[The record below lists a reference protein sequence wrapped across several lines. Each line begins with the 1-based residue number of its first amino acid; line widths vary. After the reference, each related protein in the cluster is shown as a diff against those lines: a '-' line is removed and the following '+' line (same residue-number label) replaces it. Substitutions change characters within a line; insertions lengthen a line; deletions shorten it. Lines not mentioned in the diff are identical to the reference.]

1 MLRSRNE
8 RKGGTPQESWYR
20 PCIGVAG
27 YILED
32 DGRGAVMRL
41 PVTKERRRPMSSNL
55 PAEPRPTPP
64 AALEPIEPLAA
75 LAGRRLPPDE
85 DDDGPDFRR
94 YIAGVLRYKWL
105 LAVLTMVG
113 AGVGLVLARRQ
124 SPLYEAQATVWIETG
139 ASSGGAITQG
149 RLLRAQNWIDLIK
162 SFVVLDS
169 VVREQRLFLGILAA
183 EDTIILRSFDLKPRV
198 RFGNYELSV
207 DETGRRWALALQGA
221 GTVEAGAV
229 GDSVGAASGFLWVP
243 PASEMRPGRKV
254 AFGVIRPREAALGLM
269 ARFDARIPAPP
280 MQEGNFM
287 RLKLVGNVP
296 SLTASTLNAIAEQ
309 FVRVSADIKRAKLTE
324 YSRTLG
330 EQLERARA
338 DLTQAELALESF
350 RVATITLPSEPGAP
364 VASGLTMTQTP
375 AMQNYFAMR
384 TSLDGIQRDREALER
399 LLSRPADSGYSAAAL
414 EAIPSVANASAT
426 RGLISDLNNRQANL
440 AALNARYTP
449 QNTLVQEAIRDLNE
463 LQQRE
468 IPRQLNTL
476 LTELRTRERDLT
488 VRVAS
493 AGRELEEI
501 PQRAIEEERRR
512 RERGIA
518 ENLYT
523 RLQQNYSEA
532 RLAEAATV
540 PDVRILDQAIIP
552 DTPVK
557 NAAPIMLV
565 LGVVGGLVIG
575 VVVALIFD
583 RYDRRLRYPDQVTRG
598 MGLSILGAVPRVR
611 TNGAGLAG
619 GDATQVVEA
628 LRSIR
633 LNLVHAYGAAGPLIT
648 TVSSPGS
655 GDGKSF
661 IASNL
666 ALAFADA
673 GHKTLLVD
681 GDIRRGSLHRVLNV
695 NRKPGLLDYLGGSAT
710 REQVV
715 QKTRIA
721 AVDFIGCGTRR
732 MGGPELLASP
742 AMSQLVIQLRSQYSV
757 VIIDSAPLGAGVDPL
772 VLGSLTGSLLLVL
785 RTGVTD
791 REMAAAK
798 LDALDRLPIRI
809 LGAVLNDVKPDGVYR
824 YYSYLSG
831 YAAEDEVEAGA
842 GSAGSLPSGK

>member
-1 MLRSRNE
+1 
-8 RKGGTPQESWYR
+8 
-20 PCIGVAG
+20 
-27 YILED
+27 
-32 DGRGAVMRL
+32 
-41 PVTKERRRPMSSNL
+41 
-55 PAEPRPTPP
+55 
-64 AALEPIEPLAA
+64 
-75 LAGRRLPPDE
+75 
-85 DDDGPDFRR
+85 
-94 YIAGVLRYKWL
+94 
-105 LAVLTMVG
+105 
-113 AGVGLVLARRQ
+113 
-124 SPLYEAQATVWIETG
+124 
-139 ASSGGAITQG
+139 
-149 RLLRAQNWIDLIK
+149 
-162 SFVVLDS
+162 
-169 VVREQRLFLGILAA
+169 
-183 EDTIILRSFDLKPRV
+183 
-198 RFGNYELSV
+198 
-207 DETGRRWALALQGA
+207 
-221 GTVEAGAV
+221 
-229 GDSVGAASGFLWVP
+229 
-243 PASEMRPGRKV
+243 
-254 AFGVIRPREAALGLM
+254 
-269 ARFDARIPAPP
+269 
-280 MQEGNFM
+280 
-287 RLKLVGNVP
+287 
-296 SLTASTLNAIAEQ
+296 
-309 FVRVSADIKRAKLTE
+309 
-324 YSRTLG
+324 
-330 EQLERARA
+330 
-338 DLTQAELALESF
+338 
-350 RVATITLPSEPGAP
+350 
-364 VASGLTMTQTP
+364 
-375 AMQNYFAMR
+375 
-384 TSLDGIQRDREALER
+384 
-399 LLSRPADSGYSAAAL
+399 
-414 EAIPSVANASAT
+414 
-426 RGLISDLNNRQANL
+426 LISDLNNRQANL

-449 QNTLVQEAIRDLNE
+449 QNTLVQEAVRDLAE

-468 IPRQLNTL
+468 VPRQLNVL
-476 LTELRTRERDLT
+476 LAELRNRERDLVT
-488 VRVAS
+488 RVGS

-501 PQRAIEEERRR
+501 PQRAIEEARRR
-512 RERGIA
+512 RELGIA
-518 ENLYT
+518 DNLYT

-532 RLAEAATV
+532 LLAEASTV

-557 NAAPIMLV
+557 NPAPLMLI
-565 LGVVGGLVIG
+565 LGVVGGIVIG
-575 VVVALIFD
+575 LVVALVLD

-611 TNGAGLAG
+611 TNGGGLAG

-715 QKTRIA
+715 QKTRISS
-721 AVDFIGCGTRR
+721 VDFIGCGTRR

-831 YAAEDEVEAGA
+831 YAAEDEIEAGA
-842 GSAGSLPSGK
+842 GSAGNLPAGT